1 MPGSEPSYIA
11 YSPARERNSVKANLP
26 EPSIALAPRTSAER
40 AARYVRRLIFDG
52 HLHPFD
58 RVPQVEV
65 AAALGISRIPLREAL
80 IALEREGWV
89 TIEPNRG
96 AFVNALDE
104 AAVRDHFEL
113 YGLTF
118 GLAARRAIERD
129 PETLVA
135 ELETL
140 AGAAALQDDVTEFGR
155 LAVAFHE
162 AIVDASAS
170 PRIRVVLRAI
180 STLIP
185 GNFFAIVPNS
195 IGIEREGLVD
205 LLATIR
211 RRDADATC
219 DEYLKLMRLQ
229 ADQVVLLL
237 QERKLFDVS
246 G

>member
-1 MPGSEPSYIA
+1 
-11 YSPARERNSVKANLP
+11 VKANLP

-104 AAVRDHFEL
+104 AAVRDHYEL

-129 PETLVA
+129 PESLVTQ
-135 ELETL
+135 LEAL
-140 AGAAALQDDVTEFGR
+140 ARAAAQEDDVAEFGR

-162 AIVDASAS
+162 AIVDAGAS

-195 IGIEREGLVD
+195 IGIERQGLVE

-211 RRDADATC
+211 RRDAEATC
-219 DEYLKLMRLQ
+219 REYLKLMRLQ

-237 QERKLFDVS
+237 EERKLFDGS

>member
-1 MPGSEPSYIA
+1 MSRTAAEVTA
-11 YSPARERNSVKANLP
+11 TAARRLP
-26 EPSIALAPRTSAER
+26 EPSLALTPRTSAER

-52 HLHPFD
+52 HLHPRD
-58 RVPQVEV
+58 RVPQDDV

-89 TIEPNRG
+89 TIEPHRG

-104 AAVRDHFEL
+104 AAVRDHYEL

-129 PETLVA
+129 PDGLVA

-140 AGAAALQDDVTEFGR
+140 ARAAAREDDVAEFGR

-162 AIVDASAS
+162 AIVVAGAS

-195 IGIEREGLVD
+195 IAIEREGLLE
-205 LLATIR
+205 LLTTIR
-211 RRDADATC
+211 RRDPEATC
-219 DEYLKLMRLQ
+219 YEYSKLMRLQ

-237 QERKLFDVS
+237 EERKLFDVP